1 MTTFVVF
8 MIAIGIAWAVVYR
21 FAPKGWRT
29 IATNVVALLP
39 VVADVIASMLTD
51 GAFADLLPAELM
63 PAYTIALVMANV
75 YLRTVTTT
83 PLGRRE

>member
-1 MTTFVVF
+1 MTLVYLAALLVVGF
-8 MIAIGIAWAVVYR
+8 ALVYF

-29 IATNVVALLP
+29 IAANVVAVLP
-39 VVADVIASMLTD
+39 IAADALVALA
-51 GAFADLLPAELM
+51 ADPMFVDILPAEIAPL
-63 PAYTIALVMANV
+63 YTVSVILANV